1 MSYTQHQNYKQ
12 HIARLESSKNRIKK
26 LNAQINEKSGIYFFF
41 RTEKGISYGYVGQ
54 AKHLLTRCAEHL
66 IGFQHIDNSLKS
78 HGLYDKEL
86 NPTGY
91 RLIVKEFPLEELD
104 KKEQFY
110 INYFANQGYQLRNK
124 TVGSQ
129 GQGKTEFG
137 DSKSNK
143 GYRDGL
149 KQGYENCRKEIIT
162 MFAKYLNYSPKS
174 TGKIAERKL
183 QEFRDFLN
191 PVAMER
197 LERIENLKDSEEDN

>member
-1 MSYTQHQNYKQ
+1 MDYKQHQSYKQ
-12 HIARLESSKNRIKK
+12 HIMKLESSKKRIK
-26 LNAQINEKSGIYFFF
+26 LINASITDKSGIYFFF

-78 HGLYDKEL
+78 HGFYDKDK

-91 RLIVKEFPLEELD
+91 KLIFKEFPLEELD
-104 KKEQFY
+104 AKEQYY

-129 GQGKTEFG
+129 GDGKTEFG

-162 MFAKYLNYSPKS
+162 MFDKYLNYSAKT

-183 QEFRDFLN
+183 AEFRDFLN
-191 PVAMER
+191 PIAMDR
-197 LERIENLKDSEEDN
+197 LERIEEMKERNE